1 MGKSLAALKAEGKRI
16 SEEITSIAEKVM
28 DGDGGVK
35 LATDSDEAKRLT
47 ELGAELKHI
56 ESMTGTIEGAEVFM
70 DERKASTA
78 RVMHPVQ
85 PTGEKSLAE
94 QILGDRAEYK
104 GVDHFLP
111 TLGGHKL
118 EGTQHKTAFTSSS
131 SADGALLPAAQ
142 RIEPWMPP
150 VRRLTVRDAFFM
162 PGATGAPMV
171 EYHEL
176 TTDTNSASGVAEGG
190 AKPEDAFLWTKRQK
204 SVETVATTLPVT
216 NQMLADYPSMVT
228 MIQGRMGYHVD
239 YEEERQLVWGTG
251 SDELTGI
258 LNTTGVVDGSAR
270 ITVEADDTYLDI
282 IRKLITVAWS
292 GTGGMA
298 EGYYP
303 TAVGVSPLV
312 KQTIDLVKGDDLH
325 YVFAVVQNAAGVR
338 VWGLDIVESNAF
350 RDPSDLNDHYMMV
363 GSKAAGQIWD
373 RESLNFAVGLV
384 NDDFKKNK
392 QTLRVE
398 KRLASGLYS
407 PSSFVYYEIEN
418 AS

>member
-1 MGKSLAALKAEGKRI
+1 MSKSVAALKAEGKRI

-28 DGDGGVK
+28 DGDGGIK

-56 ESMTGTIEGAEVFM
+56 ESMTGTIEGAEVFL
-70 DERKASTA
+70 DARKAA
-78 RVMHPVQ
+78 INPVPHPVPQ
-85 PTGEKSLAE
+85 TGAKSLAE

-104 GVDHFLP
+104 GVEHFLP

-142 RIEPWMPP
+142 RVEPWMPP

-190 AKPEDAFLWTKRQK
+190 TKPEDAFLWTKRQK

-251 SDELTGI
+251 SDELLGI
-258 LNTTGVVDGSAR
+258 LNTTGVVDGSTR
-270 ITVEADDTYLDI
+270 ITVETDDTYLDI
-282 IRKLITVAWS
+282 IRKLVTVAWS

-312 KQTIDLVKGDDLH
+312 KQTIDLTKGDDLH
-325 YVFAVVQNAAGVR
+325 YIFAVVQNAAGVS

-350 RDPSDLNDHYMMV
+350 RDPADANDHYIMV

-373 RESLNFAVGLV
+373 REQMNFAVGLV
-384 NDDFKKNK
+384 NDDFKRNK

-407 PSSFVYYEIEN
+407 PSSFVYYQIEN

>member
-1 MGKSLAALKAEGKRI
+1 MSKSLTALKAEGKRI
-16 SEEITSIAEKVM
+16 SEEITRMAEGIM

-35 LATDSDEAKRLT
+35 LATDSDEAKRLQ

-56 ESMTGTIEGAEVFM
+56 ESIAGAIEGAEVFL
-70 DERKASTA
+70 DSRKAATA
-78 RVMHPVQ
+78 QPPHPQ
-85 PTGEKSLAE
+85 PSYERKSLAE
-94 QILGDRAEYK
+94 QILGDRSEYK
-104 GVDHFLP
+104 GMEHFLP
-111 TLGGHKL
+111 TLSGHLL
-118 EGTQHKTAFTSSS
+118 EGTEHKATFTSTSS
-131 SADGALLPAAQ
+131 EDSSLLPASQ
-142 RIEPWMPP
+142 RLEPWMPP
-150 VRRLTVRDAFFM
+150 VRRLTVRDVFFM
-162 PGATGAPMV
+162 PGTTGAPMV

-176 TTDTNSASGVAEGG
+176 TTDTNSAAGVAEGG
-190 AKPEDAFLWTKRQK
+190 SKPEDEFVWTKRQK
-204 SVETVATTLPVT
+204 AVETVSTTLPVT
-216 NQMLADYPSMVT
+216 NQTLADYPSMVT
-228 MIQGRMGYHVD
+228 MIQGRMGYHVEF
-239 YEEERQLVWGTG
+239 EEERQLVWGTG

-258 LNTTGVVDGSAR
+258 MNTTGVVDGASR
-270 ITVEADDTYLDI
+270 ITVETDDTYLDI

-292 GTGGMA
+292 GTGGMT

-312 KQTIDLVKGDDLH
+312 KQTIDLTKGDDLH
-325 YVFAVVQNAAGVR
+325 YVFAVVQSGAGTR

-350 RDPSDLNDHYMMV
+350 RDPSDTDDHYMLV

-373 RESLNFAVGLV
+373 RENLNFAVGLV

-407 PSSFVYYEIEN
+407 PSSFVYYKIAD

>member
-16 SEEITSIAEKVM
+16 SEEITRLAEGIM

-35 LATDSDEAKRLT
+35 LATDAAEVVKLQ

-56 ESMTGTIEGAEVFM
+56 EALAGTIEGAEVFM
-70 DERKASTA
+70 QARKDSTPP
-78 RVMHPVQ
+78 VPHPQ
-85 PTGEKSLAE
+85 PSHEAKSLAE

-104 GVDHFLP
+104 GVEHFLP
-111 TLGGHKL
+111 TLAGHML
-118 EGTQHKTAFTSSS
+118 EGTQHKATFTSTS
-131 SADGALLPAAQ
+131 SADSSLLPAAQ
-142 RIEPWMPP
+142 RVEPWMPP

-162 PGATGAPMV
+162 PGSTGAPMV

-176 TTDTNSASGVAEGG
+176 TTETNSAAGVAEGDS
-190 AKPEDAFLWTKRQK
+190 KPEDAFVWTKRQK
-204 SVETVATTLPVT
+204 AVETVATTLPVT

-239 YEEERQLVWGTG
+239 YEEERQLVWGSG

-258 LNTTGVVDGSAR
+258 LNTSGVVNGAAR
-270 ITVEADDTYLDI
+270 ITVETDDTYLDI

-292 GTGGMA
+292 GTGGMT

-325 YVFAVVQNAAGVR
+325 YVFAVVQSGAGTR

-350 RDPSDLNDHYMMV
+350 RDPADTNDHYMLV

-384 NDDFKKNK
+384 NDDFKRNK

-398 KRLASGLYS
+398 KRLASGLYA
-407 PSSFVYYEIEN
+407 PSSYVYYEIEN